1 MGVQQ
6 QSVIIANA
14 SSVLNLSIQNKFWA
28 ISWQKK
34 QTKERRTKKKKK
46 EKKKGGRNKPQ
57 NNNNNNNKTSQ
68 KAVGMLMNPTNNCR

>member
-34 QTKERRTKKKKK
+34 QTKERRTKKKKRR
-46 EKKKGGRNKPQ
+46 KKREGG
-57 NNNNNNNKTSQ
+57 T
-68 KAVGMLMNPTNNCR
+68 NPKITTTTTTKHPRRQLGC